1 MINILSPDSELLLRS
16 PLSPLIYRENF
27 PKHILSAHMIALK
40 TENLKEKE
48 KRGTEE
54 AKIL

>member
-1 MINILSPDSELLLRS
+1 MKSFVASYSLG
-16 PLSPLIYRENF
+16 NF
-27 PKHILSAHMIALK
+27 PKRTLPAPMIALK

-48 KRGTEE
+48 KYGTGE

>member
-1 MINILSPDSELLLRS
+1 MHPTSL
-16 PLSPLIYRENF
+16 
-27 PKHILSAHMIALK
+27 MIALK

-48 KRGTEE
+48 KYGTEE